1 MNIKRRL
8 EAMEQKSGGLDYLI
22 VYFRTVFA
30 AKGGG
35 IEGEIWKASVV
46 TGPHAGAFV
55 ERDSAEALE
64 DFQARCQAISRGEID
79 PNERLLTAQRE
90 GVMALENNEN
100 RVESAMEK
108 GRENE

>member
-22 VYFRTVFA
+22 VYFRTVFE
-30 AKGGG
+30 AKDSG

-55 ERDSAEALE
+55 ERDSAETLE
-64 DFQARCQAISRGEID
+64 DFQARCQAISRGEIGPD
-79 PNERLLTAQRE
+79 ERPLTAQGK
-90 GVMALENNEN
+90 GVRALESNEN